1 MLSLVMFGICVLIA
15 KQISSDILKITLVPI
30 VGGTSYFM
38 LLFISKDSFV
48 LEILNQMKMKL

>member
-1 MLSLVMFGICVLIA
+1 MRAHSKTNFVRH
-15 KQISSDILKITLVPI
+15 SKITLVPI